1 MGKKRGLAYTVEE
14 KQVFS
19 WLAGWTLELTTVVA
33 SFVGEWLMRATADC
47 GRLDTD
53 TVPSPLK
60 KNIKPGDTEMPG
72 LV

>member
-1 MGKKRGLAYTVEE
+1 MEKKGGLANTAEE

-47 GRLDTD
+47 GRLDPD
-53 TVPSPLK
+53 PVPSPS
-60 KNIKPGDTEMPG
+60 KNIKPGGTEMPG
-72 LV
+72 LS